1 MKYPEGSVEALYF
14 ELPKDWK
21 EKIKLIFKDG
31 GDVISAHLAI
41 GVQASSHKKLMGIE
55 EYYEEFENGIAL
67 SEAYWIRWAR
77 ENLEPVDGEEEINGE
92 MYRTKTYGKPDTKL
106 FNLMMDRLFRWKKKI
121 DDDNTNKNEGEKIK
135 LEAQKITGKYL
146 RKVK

>member
-1 MKYPEGSVEALYF
+1 M
-14 ELPKDWK
+14 
-21 EKIKLIFKDG
+21 
-31 GDVISAHLAI
+31 
-41 GVQASSHKKLMGIE
+41 GVE